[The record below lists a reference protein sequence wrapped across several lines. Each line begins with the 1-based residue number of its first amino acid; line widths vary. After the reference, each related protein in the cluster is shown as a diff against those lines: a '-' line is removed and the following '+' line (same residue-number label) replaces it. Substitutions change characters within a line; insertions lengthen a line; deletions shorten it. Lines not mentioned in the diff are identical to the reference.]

1 MSKYRFDTNGQY
13 LCMLSKNGI
22 LPLHE
27 ASKQGNN
34 YIIRIL
40 VSGNVDYLD
49 LADKNGLTSLHYA
62 ALFSKKE
69 SYMLLLELGA
79 DPNIIDSFGRTP
91 KQIFEKNEE
100 SELIGDS
107 SNCYDSC
114 VIL

>member
-1 MSKYRFDTNGQY
+1 MSKYGFDINSQY
-13 LCMLSKNGI
+13 LYMLSKNGI

-40 VSGNVDYLD
+40 VSENIDYLD
-49 LADKNGLTSLHYA
+49 LTDKNGLTPLHYA
-62 ALFSKKE
+62 ALFARKE
-69 SYMLLLELGA
+69 SYNLLLELGA
-79 DPNIIDSFGRTP
+79 KSDIIDSFGITP
-91 KQIFEKNEE
+91 KQIFERNEE
-100 SELIGDS
+100 LELIGDS